1 MEETL
6 LSLLVR
12 VSVMYIVA
20 LTMIRLSGKQSISEL
35 STMDFVVVTILG
47 DAFDTIVF
55 GEAPIIQ
62 GVVYFVT
69 ISLIHFIVRFMASR
83 SLVVHHL
90 TASAPTTMIQYG
102 MIVPDGLRSER
113 TRIETLLGELRL
125 KGEDRLEEVKEA
137 RLEENGQLS
146 VLRKPSYRPVEKQD
160 RTLLSH

>member
-90 TASAPTTMIQYG
+90 TASAPTTMIQDG

-146 VLRKPSYRPVEKQD
+146 VLRKPSYKPVQKQD
-160 RTLLSH
+160 RKLLSH